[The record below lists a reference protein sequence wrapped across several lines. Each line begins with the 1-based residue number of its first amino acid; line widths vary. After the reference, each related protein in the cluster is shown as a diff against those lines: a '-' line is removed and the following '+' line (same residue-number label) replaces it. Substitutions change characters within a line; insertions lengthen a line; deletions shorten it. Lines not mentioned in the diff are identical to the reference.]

1 MWRTTIKGLLAH
13 KVRLALTALAV
24 VLGVG
29 FVVGTY
35 VLTDTIN
42 RAFDNLF
49 QDIDRGVAVQ
59 VQSGKLLRNVVAIEA
74 LPIRFAVDG
83 SRHGYASL
91 EVGDVAR
98 ITTRAITDSD
108 ELCHNEDIYYEPL
121 ASHLNHAMP
130 AVATR
135 ASYSG
140 NHLGSTWNESNRRSA
155 FVGTFAL

>member
-59 VQSGKLLRNVVAIEA
+59 VQSVPAFTANGPAGGNNSQGGQGERVPASLLDT
-74 LPIRFAVDG
+74 IRAVPGVRDAEG
-83 SRHGYASL
+83 GLAGYAQL
-91 EVGDVAR
+91 VGKDGKA
-98 ITTRAITDSD
+98 ITTGGAPT
-108 ELCHNEDIYYEPL
+108 
-121 ASHLNHAMP
+121 
-130 AVATR
+130 
-135 ASYSG
+135 
-140 NHLGSTWNESNRRSA
+140 LGVSWVN
-155 FVGTFAL
+155 

>member
-42 RAFDNLF
+42 KAFDNLF

-59 VQSGKLLRNVVAIEA
+59 VQSV
-74 LPIRFAVDG
+74 PTF
-83 SRHGYASL
+83 
-91 EVGDVAR
+91 
-98 ITTRAITDSD
+98 
-108 ELCHNEDIYYEPL
+108 
-121 ASHLNHAMP
+121 
-130 AVATR
+130 R
-135 ASYSG
+135 ASGCRPRSWTRSG
-140 NHLGSTWNESNRRSA
+140 RSRACATPRAAWPGTRSSSARTARRSRRAARRRSA
-155 FVGTFAL
+155 

>member
-49 QDIDRGVAVQ
+49 QDIDRGVAVYITNRDLVLLQQ
-59 VQSGKLLRNVVAIEA
+59 VISTAGTDAQYSDLMLNP
-74 LPIRFAVDG
+74 LPGFAPIAHEG
-83 SRHGYASL
+83 R
-91 EVGDVAR
+91 
-98 ITTRAITDSD
+98 
-108 ELCHNEDIYYEPL
+108 
-121 ASHLNHAMP
+121 
-130 AVATR
+130 
-135 ASYSG
+135 YSAYV
-140 NHLGSTWNESNRRSA
+140 RC
-155 FVGTFAL
+155 